1 MIVHLGQSVEG
12 RPIDARIF
20 RGELAE
26 TTLVLAA
33 VHGDEPKT
41 VFVAGRLIELLADN
55 ASIRAG
61 RRWVILPTVNPD
73 GYERRRRRNAN
84 RVDINRNFPTG
95 NWSCTSRRSR
105 MFGGGMPAGEPETK
119 AVIKAVERYR
129 PTRIITIHSI
139 DGQRFCNNYDGPA
152 GAWARRM
159 ARLNHYPVRR
169 SIGYATPGSFGTWA
183 GRERG
188 IPTIT
193 LELPSHHSS
202 KRCWEDNRAA
212 LVC

>member
-1 MIVHLGQSVEG
+1 
-12 RPIDARIF
+12 
-20 RGELAE
+20 
-26 TTLVLAA
+26 
-33 VHGDEPKT
+33 
-41 VFVAGRLIELLADN
+41 
-55 ASIRAG
+55 
-61 RRWVILPTVNPD
+61 
-73 GYERRRRRNAN
+73 
-84 RVDINRNFPTG
+84 
-95 NWSCTSRRSR
+95 
-105 MFGGGMPAGEPETK
+105 MFGGEMPAGEPETK

-183 GRERG
+183 GCERG

>member
-20 RGELAE
+20 RGEPAE

-105 MFGGGMPAGEPETK
+105 MFGGEMPAGEPETK

-202 KRCWEDNRAA
+202 KRCWDDNRAA